1 MVVFFTYF
9 SSEDLTFLVFSAEA
23 NYFEV
28 EILEKGAS
36 SHLSMSI
43 GVVSR
48 LFPMDTLP
56 GRLVDSYAFCPGDGF
71 LFRGRE
77 VGSPFGPRA
86 EVGDKIGCGLKF
98 ASLQL
103 QFKNPFSSPTVQ
115 LFFTHNGKE
124 MGMIP
129 IQIPPGGLF
138 MALSVNA
145 VGESVMLRNNLRY
158 IPEEDIMMMVDN
170 CEDDWLNLHD
180 IRLNGPMLEY
190 VGPGKSH
197 VDVGLAQ
204 AKHPMSTR
212 HHYFEIEVRVTE
224 LDIL

>member
-1 MVVFFTYF
+1 
-9 SSEDLTFLVFSAEA
+9 
-23 NYFEV
+23 
-28 EILEKGAS
+28 
-36 SHLSMSI
+36 
-43 GVVSR
+43 
-48 LFPMDTLP
+48 
-56 GRLVDSYAFCPGDGF
+56 
-71 LFRGRE
+71 
-77 VGSPFGPRA
+77 
-86 EVGDKIGCGLKF
+86 
-98 ASLQL
+98 
-103 QFKNPFSSPTVQ
+103 
-115 LFFTHNGKE
+115 
-124 MGMIP
+124 
-129 IQIPPGGLF
+129 